1 MRDKKLRVLLAE
13 GSSGEAAEAL
23 RALFP
28 ENPENLELTVVS
40 TISTLIATIEIVRS
54 ELILLDLSLV
64 QPDPVGAVRLV
75 HRTAAGVPL
84 IVIVDEE
91 NKSYVT
97 KSLSQGALDSLQK
110 GRMDSLTLER
120 VFRAALEHNTL
131 EGLADLL
138 RDSVTGLYIRD
149 GLLTLGARAMEIARR
164 NGSTLVLLCLRIE
177 NLPAVRVAFGPRAE
191 ESLLREFATLLQAS
205 FRRTDIVARLGESRF
220 AALAVNAVEPSGPIL
235 CQRLKTRISML
246 NRDLGSRGPLE
257 VCLNAGYWS
266 AADARPFPQLLDAV
280 EGGLRSALTHAF
292 AGDSPGVVA

>member
-13 GSSGEAAEAL
+13 GSSGEAAAL

-40 TISTLIATIEIVRS
+40 TISTLIATIEIVRP

-75 HRTAAGVPL
+75 HRTAAAVPL
-84 IVIVDEE
+84 IVLVDEE
-91 NKSYVT
+91 NKRFVA

-110 GRMDSLTLER
+110 GCMDTLTLER

-177 NLPAVRVAFGPRAE
+177 NLPAVRVAFGPSAE
-191 ESLLREFATLLQAS
+191 ESLLREFAALLEAS
-205 FRRTDIVARLGESRF
+205 FRKTDIVARLGESQF
-220 AALAVNAVEPSGPIL
+220 AALAVNAVEPSSPVL
-235 CQRLKTRISML
+235 CQRLKKRIAML

-257 VCLNAGYWS
+257 VRLNAGYWS
-266 AADARPFPQLLDAV
+266 AADARSFPQLLDAV
-280 EGGLRSALTHAF
+280 ESGLRSALTHAF
-292 AGDSPGVVA
+292 ASDSPGVVA

>member
-13 GSSGEAAEAL
+13 ESSGEAAAAL

-40 TISTLIATIEIVRS
+40 TVSALIATIEIVRP
-54 ELILLDLSLV
+54 ELILLDLLLAK
-64 QPDPVGAVRLV
+64 PDPIGVVRLV
-75 HRTAAGVPL
+75 HRTAAAVPL

-110 GRMDSLTLER
+110 GRMDPLTLER

-138 RDSVTGLYIRD
+138 RDSVTRLYIRD
-149 GLLTLGARAMEIARR
+149 GLHTLGARTMEIAKR
-164 NGSTLVLLCLRIE
+164 NGSSLVLLCLRIE
-177 NLPAVRVAFGPRAE
+177 NLPAVRVAFGPSAE
-191 ESLLREFATLLQAS
+191 ESLLREFAALLQAS
-205 FRRTDIVARLGESRF
+205 FRRTDIVARLGESQF
-220 AALAVNAVEPSGPIL
+220 AALAVNAVEPSGPML
-235 CQRLKTRISML
+235 CQRLKRRIAVL

-257 VCLNAGYWS
+257 VRLNAGYWS
-266 AADARPFPQLLDAV
+266 SADARPFPQLLDAV
-280 EGGLRSALTHAF
+280 ESGLRSALTHAF
-292 AGDSPGVVA
+292 AGDSSGVVA